1 MLRTKSLWMNILGDR
16 QDFSKIMGIK
26 TKKILVPL
34 DGSANS
40 FRGLDMAIHLA
51 RESHGTIIALTV
63 KSVPGIY
70 AIHPLGFLDF
80 NSMTEIKK
88 FLNEA
93 KVRAAKKGIQLNG
106 KALAGDPGYDIARF
120 ANNKKNR
127 IDLVVIGAR
136 GMGSAKE
143 IFLGSTSNYVLH
155 KSKKPV
161 LVVK

>member
-1 MLRTKSLWMNILGDR
+1 MTV
-16 QDFSKIMGIK
+16 K

-34 DGSANS
+34 DGSPNS
-40 FRGLDMAIHLA
+40 IRGLDMAIHIA
-51 RESHGTIIALTV
+51 RQSHGTITALSV

-80 NSMTEIKK
+80 SSMTEVKK
-88 FLNEA
+88 FLDSA
-93 KVRAAKKGIQLNG
+93 KVRAAKKGIQLTG
-106 KALAGDPGYDIARF
+106 KALTGDPGYDIARF

-136 GMGSAKE
+136 GRGSAKE
-143 IFLGSTSNYVLH
+143 IFLGSVSNYVLH

-161 LVVK
+161 LIVK

>member
-1 MLRTKSLWMNILGDR
+1 MR
-16 QDFSKIMGIK
+16 IK

-34 DGSANS
+34 DGSKNS
-40 FRGLDMAIHLA
+40 IRGLDMAIHIA
-51 RESHGTIIALTV
+51 RQSQGTITALAV

-70 AIHPLGFLDF
+70 ALHPLGFLDF
-80 NSMTEIKK
+80 NSMTEVKK
-88 FLNEA
+88 ILQDA
-93 KVRAAKKGIQLNG
+93 KLRAAKKGIQLTS

-120 ANNKKNR
+120 ANNAKNK

-136 GMGSAKE
+136 GRGSAKE
-143 IFLGSTSNYVLH
+143 LFLGSVSNYVLH

>member
-1 MLRTKSLWMNILGDR
+1 MA
-16 QDFSKIMGIK
+16 IK

-34 DGSANS
+34 DGSKNS

-51 RESHGTIIALTV
+51 RQSQGTITALAV
-63 KSVPGIY
+63 KSVPGMY

-80 NSMTEIKK
+80 NSMTEVKK
-88 FLNEA
+88 ILSDA
-93 KVRAAKKGIQLNG
+93 KLRAANKGIQLIG
-106 KALAGDPGYDIARF
+106 KSIAGDPGYDIAKF
-120 ANNKKNR
+120 VNNSKNG

-136 GMGSAKE
+136 GRSSAKE
-143 IFLGSTSNYVLH
+143 IFLGSVSNYVLH

>member
-1 MLRTKSLWMNILGDR
+1 MA
-16 QDFSKIMGIK
+16 IK

-34 DGSANS
+34 DGSKNS
-40 FRGLDMAIHLA
+40 IRGLDMAIHLA
-51 RESHGTIIALTV
+51 RQSHGTITALSV

-70 AIHPLGFLDF
+70 ALHPLGFLDF
-80 NSMTEIKK
+80 DNMTEVKK
-88 FLNEA
+88 LLSAA
-93 KVRAAKKGIQLNG
+93 KIRAAKKGIQLTG

-120 ANNKKNR
+120 ANNKKNG

-136 GMGSAKE
+136 GMGAAKE

>member
-1 MLRTKSLWMNILGDR
+1 MA
-16 QDFSKIMGIK
+16 IK

-34 DGSANS
+34 DGSKNS
-40 FRGLDMAIHLA
+40 VRGLDMAIHLA
-51 RESHGTIIALTV
+51 RQSQGVVVALTV

-80 NSMTEIKK
+80 NSTKEIKK
-88 FLNEA
+88 TLDGA
-93 KVRAAKKGIQLNG
+93 KLRAAKKGIKLIS
-106 KALAGDPGYDIARF
+106 KALSGDPGYDIARF
-120 ANNKKNR
+120 ANNKKNG

-136 GMGSAKE
+136 GRSSAKE
-143 IFLGSTSNYVLH
+143 LFLGSVSNYVLH